1 MSKYLNENTC
11 YIINKDGSI
20 TYLKD
25 LKKQVKRKKEQ
36 EQYKLWSAFHSGE
49 ITM

>member
-1 MSKYLNENTC
+1 MSNKSDSINVNTC

-25 LKKQVKRKKEQ
+25 LKINNLNVTQ
-36 EQYKLWSAFHSGE
+36 
-49 ITM
+49 

>member
-1 MSKYLNENTC
+1 MESDTINPETC

-25 LKKQVKRKKEQ
+25 LGIKGLNIKNK
-36 EQYKLWSAFHSGE
+36 
-49 ITM
+49 

>member
-1 MSKYLNENTC
+1 MSKIKKSNTKKSDTINVNTC

-25 LKKQVKRKKEQ
+25 LGFTNVN
-36 EQYKLWSAFHSGE
+36 
-49 ITM
+49 

>member
-1 MSKYLNENTC
+1 MKADYINVNTC

-25 LKKQVKRKKEQ
+25 LGFKNINTKK
-36 EQYKLWSAFHSGE
+36 
-49 ITM
+49 